1 MDLVVNGEPHRHN
14 GQGTIPELLQEC
26 QADAERSA
34 VMVNSEV
41 VPRARWDSVRLRE
54 SDHVEILVFA
64 GGG

>member
-1 MDLVVNGEPHRHN
+1 MNLMVNGEPHRHN

-26 QADAERSA
+26 QADAARTA

-54 SDHVEILVFA
+54 LDHVEILVFA

>member
-1 MDLVVNGEPHRHN
+1 MDLVVNGQPHRHS

-26 QADAERSA
+26 QADAARTA

-41 VPRARWDSVRLRE
+41 VPRARWDSARLCE
-54 SDHVEILVFA
+54 SDHVEILVFV

>member
-1 MDLVVNGEPHRHN
+1 MDLVVNGEAHRHN

-26 QADAERSA
+26 QADAARTA
-34 VMVNSEV
+34 VMVNGEV
-41 VPRARWDSVRLRE
+41 VPRARWDSVRLCE